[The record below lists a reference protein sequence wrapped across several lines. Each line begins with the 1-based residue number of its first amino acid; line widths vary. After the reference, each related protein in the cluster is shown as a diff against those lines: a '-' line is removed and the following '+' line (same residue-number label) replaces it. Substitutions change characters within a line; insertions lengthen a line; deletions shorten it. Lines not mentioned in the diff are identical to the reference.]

1 MFISYNLEA
10 FGDKL
15 KELRRDLGY
24 SQRDLERQSG
34 ISSDT
39 LRRIEKGE
47 VIPRYET
54 LELLS
59 SLYKEDLL
67 ELLKECRSHK
77 MLTEYYD
84 SLDDV
89 ITTYNDEKM
98 RSLEKEIR
106 DSFKDNKDLVFIN
119 PNEVIQLLL
128 LIRGTA
134 LYHSRFESDKT
145 DAKNILLDALRLTQ
159 PSFNI
164 TQFMTYKYTFIEL
177 RILLLYAILLAE
189 EKELPLSTKILY
201 FILERLKKGAPTAYQ
216 MFLMIKI
223 YTNICYNYHLE
234 DAHKKVLLVA
244 DEALAFCEEKETT
257 HGLNSLYYRKG
268 IAEYHL
274 KSKNYMSS
282 LFRSFFILK
291 ITGKE
296 DLLAIYQKVTKE
308 QYGIEI
314 PMEY

>member
-24 SQRDLERQSG
+24 SQKDLEKHTG
-34 ISSDT
+34 LSSDT

-59 SLYKEDLL
+59 SIYKEDLL
-67 ELLKECRSHK
+67 ELLKESRSHK
-77 MLTEYYD
+77 MITEYYD
-84 SLDDV
+84 ALDDI

-98 RSLEKEIR
+98 QALEKEIR
-106 DSFKDNKDLVFIN
+106 ESFKENREVTFIN

-128 LIRGTA
+128 LIRGTT

-159 PSFNI
+159 PSFTI
-164 TQFMTYKYTFIEL
+164 QQFMTYKYSFIEI
-177 RILLLYAILLAE
+177 RILLLFAILLAE
-189 EKELPLSTKILY
+189 EKELAQSTKILY
-201 FILERLKKGAPTAYQ
+201 FILERLKKGAPSTYQ
-216 MFLMIKI
+216 MFLLIKI

-234 DAHKKVLLVA
+234 DAHKKVILVA
-244 DEALAFCEEKETT
+244 EEALAFCKDMETT

-268 IAEYHL
+268 IAEFNL
-274 KSKNYMSS
+274 KNKNYKSS
-282 LFRSFFILK
+282 LYRAFFILK
-291 ITGKE
+291 LTGKE
-296 DLLAIYQKVTKE
+296 DLLSIYQRVTKE
-308 QYGIEI
+308 HYGIEI
-314 PMEY
+314 PVEY